1 MDTPDALETS
11 FKDDLEKLAE
21 SRHCF
26 FCTKLWKDILN
37 FYAQLPYG
45 LVHDA
50 EKRRAYGEEGA
61 LCPFHLWQLA
71 SMASSAG
78 LSLVL
83 AEMTQE
89 TSRRLSACMGRERTS
104 AHIFGTFIDSKR
116 SCLVCSYTRQVEKQH
131 LNYFQGL
138 LAGREGLEAYEKSK
152 GFCLR
157 HVALTIDG
165 LDEKSSESI
174 VMHSVSRFSELS
186 ENLLNFSQNC
196 SASRRA
202 QLQPDERHAV
212 SRALI
217 QLGGTKYLHYLL
229 MR

>member
-1 MDTPDALETS
+1 MDTPDVLETS
-11 FKDDLEKLAE
+11 FKDDLEKLTE

-26 FCTKLWKDILN
+26 FCTKLWKDMLN
-37 FYAQLPYG
+37 FYAHLPYD

-50 EKRRAYGEEGA
+50 KKRQEYGEEGA

-89 TSRRLSACMGRERTS
+89 TSRRLTAWMNCDRKSGN
-104 AHIFGTFIDSKR
+104 IFGMFIDSKR
-116 SCLVCSYTRQVEKQH
+116 NCLVCSYTRQVEMQY
-131 LNYFQGL
+131 LNYFKGL
-138 LAGREGLEAYEKSK
+138 LAEREGLEAYEKSK

-157 HVALTIDG
+157 HAVLIIDG
-165 LDEKSSESI
+165 LDEEFSKFI
-174 VMHSVSRFSELS
+174 IMHSVKHFSELS
-186 ENLLNFSQNC
+186 QNLLNFSQKNN
-196 SASRRA
+196 ASRRA
-202 QLQPDERHAV
+202 HLQPDERYAV

-229 MR
+229 ME